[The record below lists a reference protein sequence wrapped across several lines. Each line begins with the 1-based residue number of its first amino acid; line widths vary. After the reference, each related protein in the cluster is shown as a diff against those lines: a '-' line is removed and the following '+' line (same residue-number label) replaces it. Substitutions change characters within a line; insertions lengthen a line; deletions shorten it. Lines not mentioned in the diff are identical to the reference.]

1 MLFAMIMFKP
11 GVSNSRPVGR
21 IQPAKALFAA
31 RDTLSEI
38 RKIWDNNK
46 SF

>member
-1 MLFAMIMFKP
+1 MNDGPRRP
-11 GVSNSRPVGR
+11 GVSNSRA
-21 IQPAKALFAA
+21 AKALFAA

-38 RKIWDNNK
+38 QKNWDNNK